1 MIRRRTA
8 VMTTALF
15 AFGFTSVAAQS
26 TGPSHAGYD
35 PNAPRDG
42 HVHVGDL
49 GEKLLILE
57 SALKCDCGCG
67 LDVHTCQFTMQ
78 CATSPGW
85 SKRIRDSL
93 AEGGSV
99 DAIQAGFVTDFGTT
113 VLMAPAPEGFNLV
126 GYLLPGIAIL
136 TAGMLVGLVTRRG
149 SNGSLLVPVDA
160 PTDDQTARLRA
171 AMRKLDESESPDW

>member
-1 MIRRRTA
+1 
-8 VMTTALF
+8 
-15 AFGFTSVAAQS
+15 
-26 TGPSHAGYD
+26 
-35 PNAPRDG
+35 
-42 HVHVGDL
+42 
-49 GEKLLILE
+49 
-57 SALKCDCGCG
+57 
-67 LDVHTCQFTMQ
+67 
-78 CATSPGW
+78 
-85 SKRIRDSL
+85 
-93 AEGGSV
+93 
-99 DAIQAGFVTDFGTT
+99 